1 MTTPVKNPLVG
12 QLVPSQLLYTYGIGS
27 IVDLPQLSVIVT
39 GLEDWPTDPSVV
51 REVTETRLLR
61 AVRAQLGG
69 QVKKLIFPPIA
80 EDTGP
85 SPDPFDEQAHIGVP
99 VAAFPRWMVCP
110 ACRLL
115 APLKS
120 GLFELKPDLFHPDR
134 THYEHA
140 NCNKPGKKPTVLPAR
155 FLAACEHGHLDDFPW
170 IEFVHQDRAVCDA
183 PLLRLSEYGASG
195 EARDLEVKCDNCGVR
210 RRLADAF
217 GRENREKMP
226 LCRGRRP
233 HLRDFDPGC
242 DLNMRAIVLGAS
254 NCWFPIILS
263 TVAIPEAADKLKM
276 LVEEQWATLQ
286 NVTSPEVLEA
296 FFNIGQLGMFAQYSR
311 VELWQAIQH
320 KREGTEADEEPGRPD
335 LRGPEWAVL
344 SAPDPNRNST
354 DFRLRAVEPPPGFA
368 NWIAQVVLVE
378 RLREVQA
385 LIGFTRIDSPG
396 ELAEP
401 GTEETRSIAP
411 ISRQPPSWV
420 PAVEVRG
427 EGIFI
432 RFDEAR
438 LGAWLARPACRER
451 DAEFFGA
458 HTRWRQARSIVPPEA
473 NYPGLRYALL
483 HSFSHALIRQL
494 SLECG
499 YTFASI
505 RERIYS
511 RSPDETGGP
520 MAGVL
525 IYTAAPDSEG
535 TLGGLVSMGEPNAL
549 ERHIEAALESA
560 RLCASDPTCAEH
572 QPSQTGIS
580 VHAAACHACM
590 FAPETS
596 CERGN
601 KYLDRSLLVR
611 TVEREDLA
619 FFEQ

>member
-1 MTTPVKNPLVG
+1 MTMNIKNPQVG
-12 QLVPSQLLYTYGIGS
+12 QLNPSQLLYTYGIGA

-39 GLEDWPTDPSVV
+39 GLEDWPTDPSIA
-51 REVTETRLLR
+51 REVTEARLLR

-69 QVKKLIFPPIA
+69 QVKKLVFPPMT
-80 EDTGP
+80 EETGP
-85 SPDPFDEQAHIGVP
+85 LPDPFDEQARIGVP

-110 ACRLL
+110 SCRLL

-120 GLFELKPDLFHPDR
+120 GLFELKPDLYHPDR
-134 THYEHA
+134 THYEHS

-155 FLAACEHGHLDDFPW
+155 FLVACESGHLDDFPW
-170 IEFVHQDRAVCDA
+170 VEFAHHDRPACDA

-195 EARDLEVKCDNCGVR
+195 EARDLEVKCDTCGAR

-217 GRENREKMP
+217 GRENRENMP

-242 DLNMRAIVLGAS
+242 ERNMRAIVLGAS
-254 NCWFPIILS
+254 NSWFPVILA
-263 TVAIPEAADKLKM
+263 TVAIPEATDRLAL
-276 LVEEQWATLQ
+276 LVEEHWAILQ
-286 NVTSPEVLEA
+286 NATTPEVLEA
-296 FFNIGQLGMFAQYSR
+296 FFNIGQLGAFAGYSR
-311 VELWQAIQH
+311 ADLWKAIQR
-320 KREGTEADEEPGRPD
+320 KRTGIETEDESVKPD
-335 LRGPEWAVL
+335 LRSPEWQVL
-344 SAPDPNRNST
+344 SQPDPARNSS
-354 DFRLRAVEPPPGFA
+354 DFRLRPVEPPAGFA
-368 NWIAQVVLVE
+368 NRIAQVVLVE

-385 LIGFTRIDSPG
+385 LVGFTRIDSPG

-401 GTEETRSIAP
+401 GTEEIQSIAP
-411 ISRQPPSWV
+411 IARHPPTWV

-427 EGIFI
+427 EGILI

-438 LGAWLARPACRER
+438 LQAWLTRASVKGR
-451 DAEFFGA
+451 DAEFLDS
-458 HTRWRQARSIVPPEA
+458 HTRWRASRSIVPPEA
-473 NYPGLRYALL
+473 NYPGLRYAVL

-494 SLECG
+494 ALECG

-511 RSPDETGGP
+511 RNPDEAGGP
-520 MAGVL
+520 MAGIL

-535 TLGGLVSMGEPNAL
+535 TLGGLVSLGEPKAL

-580 VHAAACHACM
+580 VHGAACHACM

-601 KYLDRSLLVR
+601 RYLDRSLLVR

-619 FFEQ
+619 FFE